1 MKILVS
7 GIGGDIGF
15 GVGKVLKNMPTVNSI
30 HGIDIHSNHPGI
42 SIFNKCDVAPS
53 CENPTYVSWLQDYIN
68 LNQIDL
74 FIPTS
79 EPEIN
84 FLSDKN
90 INKISRANI
99 LISNFF
105 MVKTCLDKHKCLSF
119 LRSSNI
125 SVPDHGIVGQH
136 VPNSFPIIIKPNRGA
151 GSLNIR
157 KINTVNEY
165 NAFNTPVSSELVW
178 QKYLYPDDQE
188 YTCALFKTDRTS
200 LKSIIFKRE
209 LSHGFTSKGEIIE
222 DSVIDEYIKRIAE
235 IFKLDGVMNIQLRM
249 TEQGPMLFEINPR
262 LSSTLVFRDILGFSD
277 LQWWIFSQLDQKIP
291 KYHKPKAGTLFYRGI
306 AEYII

>member
-15 GVGKVLKNMPTVNSI
+15 GVGKVLKNMPTVHSI
-30 HGIDIHSNHPGI
+30 YGIDIHSNHPGI
-42 SIFNKCDVAPS
+42 SIFYKCDVAPS
-53 CENPTYVSWLQDYIN
+53 CENPTYISWLQDYIN

-90 INKISRANI
+90 INKISSANI

-136 VPNSFPIIIKPNRGA
+136 KPNSFPIIIKPNRGA

-209 LSHGFTSKGEIIE
+209 LSHGFTSKGEVIE